1 MRPTKEATELEV
13 KLDKL
18 GDDLRRFGY
27 SQVNSTFKN
36 CKKVLYEGFFFKF
49 QMYLHPSSAGV
60 LLRSWG
66 LKNGKRV
73 PFWQKAL
80 LVLLY
85 PFMRTFLKRA
95 RE

>member
-1 MRPTKEATELEV
+1 
-13 KLDKL
+13 
-18 GDDLRRFGY
+18 
-27 SQVNSTFKN
+27 
-36 CKKVLYEGFFFKF
+36 
-49 QMYLHPSSAGV
+49 MYLHPSSAGV

-85 PFMRTFLKRA
+85 PFMRIFLKRA